1 MFYFFFRV
9 ISSTRNSFWFLCFR
23 NIVLCLV
30 ECGCLFKFHVMI
42 CSKFNIADGMRQMFD
57 PFERVARAHHICPCC
72 ERPFSAE
79 EEDEFVKK
87 VVSFMSICYS
97 ICWRAIFWLL
107 LSWLFFFS
115 LQQRVKAASS
125 AEHIKVLA
133 MESSNA
139 DSRFQQIDKLRLVY
153 EEYVK
158 VGKES
163 IPQAEKNL
171 NELNEE
177 LDQKNQALDDVIADP
192 VIYYILVLGLY

>member
-1 MFYFFFRV
+1 
-9 ISSTRNSFWFLCFR
+9 
-23 NIVLCLV
+23 
-30 ECGCLFKFHVMI
+30 
-42 CSKFNIADGMRQMFD
+42 
-57 PFERVARAHHICPCC
+57 
-72 ERPFSAE
+72 
-79 EEDEFVKK
+79 
-87 VVSFMSICYS
+87 
-97 ICWRAIFWLL
+97 
-107 LSWLFFFS
+107 
-115 LQQRVKAASS
+115 
-125 AEHIKVLA
+125 

-192 VIYYILVLGLY
+192 VIYFILVLGLY

>member
-1 MFYFFFRV
+1 
-9 ISSTRNSFWFLCFR
+9 
-23 NIVLCLV
+23 
-30 ECGCLFKFHVMI
+30 
-42 CSKFNIADGMRQMFD
+42 
-57 PFERVARAHHICPCC
+57 
-72 ERPFSAE
+72 
-79 EEDEFVKK
+79 
-87 VVSFMSICYS
+87 
-97 ICWRAIFWLL
+97 
-107 LSWLFFFS
+107 
-115 LQQRVKAASS
+115 
-125 AEHIKVLA
+125 